1 MMREL
6 WKRRRLRRLHRNAR
20 HGAYAY
26 RGERERQARRRR
38 RLALVASLSAAVFVA
53 AHERA
58 PAVAS
63 AASVRPAPV
72 ARLLARERAVVA
84 KDIPAPLFVTAID
97 SGRHVNRALTRWNR
111 VYRFASRYGIST
123 DLAGAIHDAAVAE
136 GLEPE
141 LAFRLV
147 QTESEFNERA
157 TSPVGAVGLT
167 QLMPGTARFY
177 ATGVTR
183 RQLYDRHLNLRV
195 GFRYLRG
202 LIREYKSL
210 RLALLVYNRGP
221 VAVEADLTEGRDPAN
236 GYEMTVTKGYRGRG
250 TID

>member
-1 MMREL
+1 MMRDL
-6 WKRRRLRRLHRNAR
+6 LRQRRLRRLHRLASR
-20 HGAYAY
+20 GTYAY
-26 RGERERQARRRR
+26 RGERERQVKRRR
-38 RLALVASLSAAVFVA
+38 RLALVVGLCATAIII
-53 AHERA
+53 HERA
-58 PAVAS
+58 PSVAT
-63 AASVRPAPV
+63 AAPVRPAPV

-84 KDIPAPLFVTAID
+84 PDIPAPKYAPSVD
-97 SGRHVNRALTRWNR
+97 SGPHVHRAVVRWNR

-141 LAFRLV
+141 LGFRLV

-167 QLMPGTARFY
+167 QLMPRTARYF
-177 ATGVTR
+177 AGGVTR
-183 RQLYDRHLNLRV
+183 TQLYDRHLNLRV

-221 VAVEADLTEGRDPAN
+221 VAVEAALNEGRDPAN
-236 GYEMTVTKGYRGRG
+236 GYETIVTRGYRGRG